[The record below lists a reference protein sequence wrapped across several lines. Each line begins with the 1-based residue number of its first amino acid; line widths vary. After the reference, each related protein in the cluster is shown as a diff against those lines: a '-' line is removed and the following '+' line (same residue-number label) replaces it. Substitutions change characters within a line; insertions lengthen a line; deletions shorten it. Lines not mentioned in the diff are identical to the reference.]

1 MLKYA
6 HMTAIYTPDQ
16 PQLQGWAVQTKRD
29 EQILDKAS
37 VAGGQ
42 KIHLNKEDVAIIDE
56 TDGAVKPFT

>member
-6 HMTAIYTPDQ
+6 HMTAIHAPDQ

-29 EQILDKAS
+29 EQILDKAR